1 LLIGVAAPLASLAA
15 QATSRPVTGTV
26 TAVAGNGPLQDITV
40 SAAGTNAVTR
50 TNERGQF
57 RINVPTGEVV
67 LVVRGIGYKRV
78 TQRVPATV
86 TNVDFRLE
94 KDILQLEQVTVTGQT
109 TTLETRNATTAVSV
123 VSPQEL
129 TRAPSQ
135 SLEQAL
141 QGKVLGAK
149 IDMNSGAPGGGAQIQ
164 IRGVTSVIG
173 NGQPLIVLDGVLL
186 SNESYSSGTNT
197 VTGAGAGLGTTQD
210 AVVNRLADIN
220 PNEIESLE
228 ILKSAAATALYGSR
242 ATNGVVVIRTKRGAA
257 GQSRFNLSQR
267 VGTQN
272 ALRYLGTRQFTSVDQ
287 VKSLP
292 YGNGS
297 NPFADAY
304 LAEAFPTGV
313 IPASANVALE
323 KEFYDNRRPSWQT
336 VGSLTA
342 GNEKTSVFSSATF
355 NREEGLAPQTGANLA
370 SGRFNVDQ
378 AFTPRLRAA
387 LGLNVTRNLARRGIS
402 NNDNAGV
409 SPIYNF
415 GYTPGVID
423 LSARDAAG
431 GFVDNPF
438 NGGGNATSN
447 PFETFN
453 VLKIRETTWRSN
465 GSGNLSYSVIE
476 NAKHRLVANG
486 QGGFDRF
493 QMDGYVLSPGTLQY
507 EGNDGFVGRTT
518 QTNVNS
524 QNYNYSGNLTHTWTP
539 GFVGSFTTNVGS
551 SYEQQGVDLARYSSR
566 DILPG
571 TGGAALGNSPNLRAE
586 GNRTLFRDQALFV
599 TEQILA
605 FQDRLAITG
614 GVRVDR
620 SSANGDRQKWYSWP
634 RASASYRLDT
644 PFIPGMDNV
653 KFRAGWGNT
662 GNRPGFNDRFVLY
675 GVGGIIGGQTSLVR
689 PATVN
694 NPNIKPEKLTETEFG
709 GDFSFFKQRGTFEAT
724 YYDRTLT
731 DQLFQ
736 APLAASSG
744 FTQAVVNAGRLRN
757 QGVELGLGVVPVQ
770 TRDVT
775 WTSRVNW
782 FRNRQTV
789 DRMPATIPRYT
800 VPGSFGA
807 AYGRNAIVSGNQTTA
822 IFGNA
827 PWSFRTETVNGVTR
841 RIPTEIKPRNYFMTN
856 RDAVAN
862 TDYIVVD
869 TVIGNSN
876 PKFIANFNNTV
887 SFKRFSVNFTV
898 DWRNGGDVSNMTN
911 NLYDEGATSR
921 DYDNPSPL
929 ANAPVSADLAADDER
944 RLLGGYRF
952 ASWNGGN
959 DTRTYL
965 QKGTNVRLRDL
976 QLSYDAPTTFATR
989 LRARSLRVSLQGR
1002 NLWMATD
1009 YWGYDPEFNNFGN
1022 TNLNRFID
1030 LAPYPG
1036 ARNFSIA
1043 VDLGF

>member
-1 LLIGVAAPLASLAA
+1 MRSRVFAVPLLLGVVAPVLPLAA
-15 QATSRPVTGTV
+15 QASRQVTGTV
-26 TAVAGNGPLQDITV
+26 TAAAGGGPLQDITV
-40 SAAGTNAVTR
+40 SAVGTNAVSR
-50 TNERGQF
+50 TNERGQY
-57 RINVPTGEVV
+57 RLSAPSGEII
-67 LVVRGIGYKRV
+67 LAVRGIGYKRI
-78 TQRVPATV
+78 TQRVPGGSGPV
-86 TNVDFRLE
+86 TVDFRLE

-129 TRAPSQ
+129 TRAPAQ

-173 NGQPLIVLDGVLL
+173 NGQPLIVLDGVLI
-186 SNESYSSGTNT
+186 SNESFSSGANS
-197 VTGAGAGLGTTQD
+197 VTASGGGLGGTQD
-210 AVVNRLADIN
+210 ALVNRLADLN

-242 ATNGVVVIRTKRGAA
+242 ATNGVVVIRTKRGQS
-257 GQSRFNLSQR
+257 GQTRFNLSQR

-272 ALRYLGTRQFTSVDQ
+272 ALRRLGHRQFSDSATVAD
-287 VKSLP
+287 LP

-297 NPFADAY
+297 TGR
-304 LAEAFPTGV
+304 AFLGQTYPGGS
-313 IPASANVALE
+313 IPASANVDLE
-323 KEFYDNRRPSWQT
+323 REFYNNYSPSYQT
-336 VGSLTA
+336 VAALTA
-342 GNEKTSVFSSATF
+342 GNERTSVFSSATLQ
-355 NREEGLAPQTGANLA
+355 REEGLAPNTGADLGSA
-370 SGRFNVDQ
+370 RFNVDQ
-378 AFTPRLRAA
+378 TFSARLRGSM
-387 LGLNVTRNLARRGIS
+387 GLNVTRNLARRGVS

-415 GYTPGVID
+415 AYTPAIID
-423 LSARDAAG
+423 LRQRDANG
-431 GFVDNPF
+431 NFIVNPF

-447 PFETFN
+447 PFQTFD
-453 VLKIRETTWRSN
+453 VLKASETTWRSN
-465 GSGNLSYSVIE
+465 GSANLAYTLIE
-476 NAKHRLVANG
+476 SPKNRLVAST

-493 QMDGYVLSPGTLQY
+493 QQDGYILSPGTLQY
-507 EGNDGFVGRTT
+507 EGGVDGFTGRSV

-539 GFVGSFTTNVGS
+539 GFFGSFTTNVGG
-551 SYEQQGVDLARYSSR
+551 SYEQQGFDLARYRSR

-571 TGGAALGNSPNLRAE
+571 TGGAALGNAPNLQAE
-586 GNRTLFRDQALFV
+586 GNRNLFRDQALFL
-599 TEQILA
+599 TEQVLA
-605 FQDRLAITG
+605 FEDRLAITG

-653 KFRAGWGNT
+653 KFRAGWGTT
-662 GNRPGFNDRFVLY
+662 GNRPGFFDRFVLY
-675 GVGGIIGGQTSLVR
+675 GVGAVQGGQTSLIR

-694 NPNIKPEKLTETEFG
+694 NPNIKPEKLTETEVG
-709 GDFSFFKQRGTFEAT
+709 GDFSFLRQRATFEAT

-736 APLAASSG
+736 APLAPSSG
-744 FTQAVVNAGRLRN
+744 HVQAVLNTGRLRN
-757 QGVELGLGVVPVQ
+757 QGVELGLGAVPVQ
-770 TRDVT
+770 TGDLT

-789 DRMPATIPRYT
+789 DRMPPIIPRYN

-807 AYGRNAIVSGNQTTA
+807 AFGRNAIVSGNQTTA
-822 IFGNA
+822 VFGTA
-827 PWSFRTETVNGVTR
+827 PWSFRTENGR
-841 RIPTEIKPRNYFMTN
+841 NIPTEIKPRDYFMTN
-856 RDAVAN
+856 PDAVSG

-869 TVIGNSN
+869 TVVGNSN
-876 PKFIANFNNTV
+876 PRFIANFNNSV
-887 SFKRFSVNFTV
+887 QYKRFAVNFTV
-898 DWRNGGDVSNMTN
+898 DWRNGGDVANMTN
-911 NLYDEGATSR
+911 LLYDEGGTSR
-921 DYDNPSPL
+921 DYDNPSPI
-929 ANAPVSADLAADDER
+929 AGIP
-944 RLLGGYRF
+944 LGQYRYD
-952 ASWNGGN
+952 SWAGGN
-959 DTRTYL
+959 DVRAYL

-976 QLSYDAPTTFATR
+976 QVSYDVPTALASR
-989 LRARSLRVSLQGR
+989 LRSRSMRISLQGR

-1009 YWGYDPEFNNFGN
+1009 YWGFDPEFNNFGN

>member
-1 LLIGVAAPLASLAA
+1 MASLAA

-129 TRAPSQ
+129 TRAPAQ

-186 SNESYSSGTNT
+186 SNESFSSGSNT
-197 VTGAGAGLGTTQD
+197 VTGAGAGLGNAQD

-272 ALRYLGTRQFTSVDQ
+272 ALRRLGSRNFTSTEQIVD
-287 VKSLP
+287 LP
-292 YGNGS
+292 YGNGES
-297 NPFADAY
+297 GADY
-304 LAEAFPTGV
+304 LEEAFPTGV
-313 IPASANVALE
+313 IPGSANIDLE

-355 NREEGLAPQTGANLA
+355 NREEGLAPNTGANLA

-402 NNDNAGV
+402 NNDNSAI

-415 GYTPGVID
+415 AYTPGVID
-423 LSARDAAG
+423 LRAKDAQG
-431 GFVDNPF
+431 RYVQNPF

-447 PFETFN
+447 PFQTFDL
-453 VLKIRETTWRSN
+453 LKLSETTWRSN

-476 NAKHRLVANG
+476 NSKHRLVANG
-486 QGGFDRF
+486 QGGYDRF

-507 EGNDGFVGRTT
+507 EGSDGFVGRTT

-551 SYEQQGVDLARYSSR
+551 SFEQQGVDLARYSSR

-634 RASASYRLDT
+634 RASASYRVDT

-662 GNRPGFNDRFVLY
+662 GNRPGFLDRFVLY
-675 GVGGIIGGQTSLVR
+675 GVGSIIGGQTSLVR

-694 NPNIKPEKLTETEFG
+694 NPNIRPEKLTETEVG

-744 FTQAVVNAGRLRN
+744 FAQAVVNAGRLRN

-789 DRMPATIPRYT
+789 DRMPATIPRYN

-807 AYGRNAIVSGNQTTA
+807 AFGRNAIVSGNQTTA

-827 PWSFRTETVNGVTR
+827 PWSFRTETTNGVTR
-841 RIPTEIKPRNYFMTN
+841 RIPTEIKPRDYFMTN
-856 RDAVAN
+856 PGATAN

-898 DWRNGGDVSNMTN
+898 DWRNGGEVANMTHL
-911 NLYDEGATSR
+911 LYDEGGNSR
-921 DYDNPSPL
+921 DYDNASPI
-929 ANAPVSADLAADDER
+929 ANIP
-944 RLLGGYRF
+944 LGQYRYD
-952 ASWNGGN
+952 SWNGGN
-959 DTRTYL
+959 DTRAYL
-965 QKGTNVRLRDL
+965 EKGTNVRLRDL
-976 QLSYDAPTTFATR
+976 QVSYDAPTALAGR

-1009 YWGYDPEFNNFGN
+1009 YWGFDPEFNNFGN

-1036 ARNFSIA
+1036 VRNFSLA